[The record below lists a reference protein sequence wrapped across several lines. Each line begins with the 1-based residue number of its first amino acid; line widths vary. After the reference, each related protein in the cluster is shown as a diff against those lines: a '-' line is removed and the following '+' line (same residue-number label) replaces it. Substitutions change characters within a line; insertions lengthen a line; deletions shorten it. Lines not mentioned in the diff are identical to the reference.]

1 MIDNKTTRC
10 LGRRDDR
17 TLCEKSYAC
26 ARHLAIRTDFKLD
39 ELPPVSLYKCVK
51 EDCFIEVNDDLA

>member
-17 TLCEKSYAC
+17 SLCEKSYQC
-26 ARHLAIRTDFKLD
+26 KRHIAIRTDFKLD
-39 ELPPVSLYKCVK
+39 ELPPVGLYLCVK
-51 EDCFIEVNDDLA
+51 DSCFIEVNDDLA

>member
-1 MIDNKTTRC
+1 MLDNKTTRDI
-10 LGRRDDR
+10 GRRYDR
-17 TLCEKSYAC
+17 SLCEKSYKC

-51 EDCFIEVNDDLA
+51 ENCFIGVNDER